1 MKIEIAKFGVEEWL
15 NTWEKK
21 ADFDIAQSSIAA
33 LKFSELTA
41 LAGKSPAA
49 FMQSIAEQELDYG
62 WIEGSPTFKKLV
74 SELYQH
80 VDPEHIL
87 QTNGAT
93 GANLLVMYALLE
105 PGDHVVTMF
114 PTYQQLYDIPR
125 SLGAKVDFVTLTA
138 EHNWKLEM
146 EQLAAAITPATK
158 MICLNNANNPTGTLL
173 TKQELTQIA
182 GLAREVGAYVLVD
195 EVYAPLRAEQQFT
208 SIADIYEKGI
218 ATNSLSK
225 TYSLPGL
232 RIGWVAAPSD
242 KIIEL
247 LRKYR
252 DYTLI
257 SSGVLGNEL
266 AILALRHQKDILARN
281 RKIVSENLAILKKW
295 VKSEP
300 RVSLVLPN
308 YVSTSFI
315 KLDIPEGD
323 YPFCVSL
330 LQATGVLLVPGSAF
344 GMPQYARLGYCCEKH
359 ILVQGLTLLSQYLKK
374 FEQPK

>member
-93 GANLLVMYALLE
+93 GGANLLVMYALLE

-182 GLAREVGAYVLVD
+182 GLAREVGGAYVLVD
-195 EVYAPLRAEQQFT
+195 EVYAPPLRAEQQFT

-247 LRKYR
+247 LRNIEIIR
-252 DYTLI
+252 
-257 SSGVLGNEL
+257 
-266 AILALRHQKDILARN
+266 
-281 RKIVSENLAILKKW
+281 
-295 VKSEP
+295 
-300 RVSLVLPN
+300 
-308 YVSTSFI
+308 
-315 KLDIPEGD
+315 
-323 YPFCVSL
+323 
-330 LQATGVLLVPGSAF
+330 
-344 GMPQYARLGYCCEKH
+344 
-359 ILVQGLTLLSQYLKK
+359 
-374 FEQPK
+374 